1 MTDTTTL
8 EVTTDWTKISD
19 GQCVVQSVND
29 RKSYAKLLFDLVVSD
44 TKPASDTGAFMEITL
59 STPANFH
66 RDAPVWLRLNEAN
79 ADENQQV
86 VVIK

>member
-8 EVTTDWTKISD
+8 EITTGWTKISD
-19 GQCVVQSVND
+19 GQCEVQSVSD

-44 TKPASDTGAFMEITL
+44 NEPANDTNAFMEITL
-59 STPANFH
+59 STHANFH
-66 RDAPVWLRLNEAN
+66 RATPVWLRLNKAN
-79 ADENQQV
+79 ADKSQPV